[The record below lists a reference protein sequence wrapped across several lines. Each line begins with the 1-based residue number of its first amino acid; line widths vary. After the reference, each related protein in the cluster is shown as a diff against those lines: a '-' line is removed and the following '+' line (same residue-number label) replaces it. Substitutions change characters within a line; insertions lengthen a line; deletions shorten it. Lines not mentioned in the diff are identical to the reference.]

1 MRAPAGVARLIG
13 NLFLCFVLL
22 ATTAPVLDAKT
33 TVKVSVVTPEG
44 SAWVKV
50 LEQMVAEV
58 RAQTQGEL
66 DFIIYP
72 GGVSGDEADVLRKM
86 QANRIQAAGLS
97 GVGLG
102 IILPEIRVLESP
114 LLLSSNDEIDTVR
127 EQMFD
132 TFATAFEK
140 KGFVLLGFT
149 EGGWVYLFSEK
160 DISRTEQFQACKMW
174 VWQGDRIAEL
184 FLNTSGV
191 RTTPLHVA
199 DVNTGLE
206 TGMIDSFYAPPL
218 AAVAFQWY
226 VRIRYMLD
234 LPIANATAA
243 LIMNKKSMEDL
254 PTAHRKILQT
264 VARKYCNQLV
274 TLTRKDNLEALAVLR
289 AQGIHL
295 VNPTAQLAEA
305 VENNARKTYSQSIP
319 TLYPQALFDQVER
332 IAMKTRASA
341 NKKNTQ
347 N

>member
-1 MRAPAGVARLIG
+1 MRLPSGAVRFIGCLCVCFGLIAATATLPA
-13 NLFLCFVLL
+13 
-22 ATTAPVLDAKT
+22 AKT
-33 TVKVSVVTPEG
+33 TIKVAVVTPEG
-44 SAWVKV
+44 SAWVQV
-50 LEQMVAEV
+50 LEEMVAEV

-66 DFIIYP
+66 DFIIYA

-114 LLLSSNDEIDTVR
+114 LLFSGDEAIDTVR

-132 TFATAFEK
+132 TFAAAFEK

-149 EGGWVYLFSEK
+149 EGGWVYLFSAR
-160 DISRTEQFQACKMW
+160 DLSRMDQIQSCKMW

-184 FLNTSGV
+184 FLETCGV

-226 VRIRYMLD
+226 VRVHYMLD
-234 LPIANATAA
+234 LPVTNATAA
-243 LIMNKKSMEDL
+243 FLMNKRTMAGL
-254 PTAHRKILQT
+254 PADHQKILQAT
-264 VARKYCNQLV
+264 ARKYCRKLVALTRRDNREALGVLQAQGIQLV
-274 TLTRKDNLEALAVLR
+274 T
-289 AQGIHL
+289 
-295 VNPTAQLAEA
+295 PTAQLTAEIQ
-305 VENNARKTYSQSIP
+305 NYARKSYAKCIP
-319 TLYPQALFDQVER
+319 DIYPQSLFDQVAGM
-332 IAMKTRASA
+332 AMKAGAPADKQRPS
-341 NKKNTQ
+341 N
-347 N
+347 